1 MPITRKNHYVPEW
14 YQKGFWEAGRST
26 LAYLNLMPET
36 FTRSDGSKGHKR
48 ALHDAPPARAFV
60 QWDLYSTFFG
70 TLVNDEIERQLFGDI
85 DTRGAKAVRAF
96 ADGDPRECH
105 ENFESLFEYIDI
117 QKLRTPKGLAWLKAQ
132 YPSLSQNELMMEL
145 QAIRMMHWTIWTEGV
160 REIVSAL
167 DSDVKFIISDHP
179 VTVYNPLMSP
189 KSKACKHPND
199 PGIELKGTQTLFP
212 LDRNHCLILT
222 NLEFAEDPTSDP
234 IQKRTFA
241 RRFRNSMVRTDA
253 FVRSRQLT
261 AEQVTKIN
269 QIIRSR
275 AHNFVA
281 AGEKDWLPEPVQ
293 RPREW
298 KELGTVLRPSSEEMF
313 HFGGEMF
320 VRYES
325 GDVRYQDAYGRTEKE
340 REFLKKAP
348 VTGKPRSGSQC
359 GCGSNKT
366 YAECCGPKP
375 VHLRPAWDELGIRER
390 NLALFRGIENVLEL
404 RPEQDW
410 SDVRRAMT
418 DDKISKIYSLY
429 EALWPLD
436 TDLLKLLPKPD
447 GTPRAVY
454 TGMLD
459 PMKIAKTG
467 LGSSLIFGEL
477 LVQHP
482 FVNPRTVNEE
492 FNPVKNPAAYRLEVL
507 KSVLFFMQVMPLVET
522 GLVNLFPDPWDFDYH
537 LRDQTMH
544 LAEER
549 WNVLRPMMDN
559 DEGMKTLAE
568 EEVKRSLFLLSEENQ
583 RAMIKRTSPELSDR
597 EVSEMI
603 KELERLKEEDP
614 YAVLQE
620 GAALEGVDGGQFSMF
635 KLAPNFE
642 MSMYVAQATGAAI
655 VTDHPI
661 RWKEILFTIIARG
674 GHPVHHLNDLALEI
688 GNSQFPLLQRY
699 DEILEWWLEGCSQRH
714 ANVLGDVFKYLRGID
729 VKGEKPNYERHL
741 LAEFKKAHLQYE
753 SIIEK
758 ANPAVR
764 KARVKCVFPSGGIYD
779 STISRLL
786 LMSSSEY
793 HLQSVPMA
801 FYMEN

>member
-1 MPITRKNHYVPEW
+1 M
-14 YQKGFWEAGRST
+14 
-26 LAYLNLMPET
+26 
-36 FTRSDGSKGHKR
+36 
-48 ALHDAPPARAFV
+48 
-60 QWDLYSTFFG
+60 
-70 TLVNDEIERQLFGDI
+70 NDEIERKLFGDI

-117 QKLRTPKGLAWLKAQ
+117 KKLRTPKGLAWLKAQ

-145 QAIRMMHWTIWTEGV
+145 QAIRMMHCTIWTEGV
-160 REIVSAL
+160 REIVSAQ
-167 DSDVKFIISDHP
+167 DSDLKFIIFDHP

-189 KSKACKHPND
+189 KAKACKHPND

-281 AGEKDWLPEPVQ
+281 AGDKDWLPEPVQ
-293 RPREW
+293 NPREW
-298 KELGTVLRPSSEEMF
+298 KELGTVLRPSSEDMF

-375 VHLRPAWDELGIRER
+375 VHLRPTWDELGIRER

-436 TDLLKLLPKPD
+436 TDLLQLLPKPD

-459 PMKIAKTG
+459 QMKIAKTG

-477 LVQHP
+477 LMQHP

-492 FNPVKNPAAYRLEVL
+492 FNPVKNPAAYRQEVL

-544 LAEER
+544 LAQKR

-559 DEGMKTLAE
+559 DDGMRTLAE

-603 KELERLKEEDP
+603 KELERLKKEDP

-620 GAALEGVDGGQFSMF
+620 GAALEDVDGGQFSML

-642 MSMYVAQATGAAI
+642 MSMYVAQASGAAI

-661 RWKEILFTIIARG
+661 RWKEIQFTIVAKG
-674 GHPVHHLNDLALEI
+674 GQPVLHLNDLALEI
-688 GNSQFPLLQRY
+688 DNSQFPLLQRY
-699 DEILEWWLEGCSQRH
+699 DEILEWWLEGRSQWH
-714 ANVLGDVFKYLRGID
+714 ANVWGDVFKYLRRID
-729 VKGEKPNYERHL
+729 VKGEKPN
-741 LAEFKKAHLQYE
+741 
-753 SIIEK
+753 
-758 ANPAVR
+758 
-764 KARVKCVFPSGGIYD
+764 
-779 STISRLL
+779 
-786 LMSSSEY
+786 
-793 HLQSVPMA
+793 
-801 FYMEN
+801 